1 LAGILLH
8 LLRKH
13 KNLKFWAEFSDN
25 YINSELFAAL
35 FKLTEVVGGNHM
47 ALSTNLISG
56 LSSGFDWRSMIDQL
70 ISIDSRRVDVIADR
84 KSEYQT
90 KLNEW
95 QSVNSML
102 LALKIATGALSI
114 PNAFNVYTAST
125 TSDTSTSASD
135 RLTVSTSSSASPG
148 MYQIRV
154 DNLALSN
161 KISSNSYAATDT
173 ALSLTAGDILI
184 SGKVV
189 NITATDTL
197 ADIEDKINNVNTG
210 SSPSNVTAS
219 IVQYGTNDYRL
230 ILTSDDTGADGISIL
245 NGSANDILFELGLKD
260 TTRTAKTHIA
270 GGDKSDGFTSTDEN
284 IQALL
289 GLDAAQTSA
298 LGDIKINGTDV
309 AAIDT
314 SSDSL
319 EDIRAKFDA
328 VAGVDASIITET
340 VDGTNYYRILIEGGS
355 NTYTDKDNI
364 LETLGIITG
373 GASDVKGVIG
383 DTSNTKDGA
392 YITSSTLIQDI
403 DGYSGWA
410 ADDYIH
416 LTGTDTSSGA
426 VNDTSLTL
434 TAVVTVG
441 DLLTKIDSVFG
452 NVTSSVTADGKI
464 MVVDNTSGAVLD
476 VEIAVKD
483 NGGGADNTLNFDA
496 DDDLGVTASLRSR
509 EVVAGEDASIVVD
522 GVTVTDSS
530 NTFADVIAGVTLN
543 LVGEDG
549 VAEDTTITVKVERD
563 LGAVKSKITAM
574 KDAFNTIMDY
584 INTQFTYD
592 DENEK
597 VGGILF
603 GDGTLSSVKSELIS
617 TVTKQITGLPSG
629 YDYLSLIG
637 ITLDLTDAVEG
648 KYDNMNLVI
657 DDDKL
662 SDALETNF
670 NDVKNLFIAYGSG
683 SSPNL
688 TYISHTSDTQGGSY
702 DVDIT
707 QAATQGTTTG
717 SAAAVDLTSGE
728 TLTIEDF
735 ATGRVATVSLTS
747 GWDLDTVINAINSE
761 IAREYTEQLTGATD
775 TGKTASTL
783 FSAVTGADNGDVIT
797 FTGTRRNGLSVS
809 GSYTISDATTET
821 VGDLLEAVED
831 MFEDEVTVAI
841 SGGKIVITD
850 KQAGDSQLAF
860 NIDTQTAGITG
871 LNFGDVSTT
880 TEGRYAMTIT
890 ASKTGSDE
898 LLLTHNNYGTGQRV
912 IVTESGGTALK
923 LTSPVYVWGENVAGT
938 INGITATGSGQT
950 LKVDSDGN
958 NADGLSLS
966 YTGTTTLASATFSFT
981 LGVAALLDRRLGF
994 ITDANDGYVTYKQ
1007 TSLKNSID
1015 SFETQI
1021 DNMEAS
1027 LNRKME
1033 SMINRFVAME
1043 LALAK
1048 IQNQSQWL
1056 AAQIGASFAGWG
1068 SL

>member
-1 LAGILLH
+1 
-8 LLRKH
+8 
-13 KNLKFWAEFSDN
+13 LKYQPYFRA
-25 YINSELFAAL
+25 
-35 FKLTEVVGGNHM
+35 
-47 ALSTNLISG
+47 
-56 LSSGFDWRSMIDQL
+56 SSGFDWRSMIDQL
-70 ISIDSRRVDVIADR
+70 ISIDNQRVDIIAD
-84 KSEYQT
+84 KKTEYQT
-90 KLNEW
+90 KLDEW

-102 LALKIATGALSI
+102 LSLKTATGALSTLS
-114 PNAFNVYTAST
+114 AFNVYTAST
-125 TSDTSTSASD
+125 TSDTITSASD

-148 MYQIRV
+148 MHQIRV
-154 DNLALSN
+154 DNLAHSN

-197 ADIEDKINNVNTG
+197 ADIKDKINTANTG
-210 SSPSNVTAS
+210 SNPSNVTAS

-230 ILTSDDTGADGISIL
+230 ILTSDDTGTDGISIL
-245 NGSANDILFELGLKD
+245 NGSGNDILFELGFTD
-260 TTRTAKTHIA
+260 STRTAKTHIT

-284 IQALL
+284 IKTLL
-289 GLDAAQTSA
+289 DLSTTQTSA
-298 LGDIKINGTDV
+298 LGEIKINGTDV
-309 AAIDT
+309 AAIDLST
-314 SSDSL
+314 DTL

-355 NTYTDKDNI
+355 NTYTDKNNI
-364 LETLGIITG
+364 LETLGIIKG
-373 GASDVKGVIG
+373 GVSDVKGVIG
-383 DTSNTKDGA
+383 DISNTKDGA
-392 YITSSTLIQDI
+392 YITSSTLIKDI

-416 LTGTDTSSGA
+416 LTGKDTSDVA
-426 VNDTSLTL
+426 VNDTTLTL
-434 TAVVTVG
+434 TAIVTVG

-464 MVVDNTSGAVLD
+464 MVVDNTSGSVLD

-483 NGGGADNTLNFDA
+483 NGGADDNTLNFDA
-496 DDDLGVTASLRSR
+496 DDDLGVTGDLRSR
-509 EVVAGEDASIVVD
+509 EVVAGEDASILVD

-530 NTFADVIAGVTLN
+530 NTFTDVITGVTLN

-549 VAEDTTITVKVERD
+549 AAEDTTITVKVERD
-563 LGAVKSKITAM
+563 LGAVKSKITDM
-574 KDAFNTIMDY
+574 KDAFNTVIDY

-603 GDGTLSSVKSELIS
+603 GDGTLSSVKSELIN
-617 TVTKQITGLPSG
+617 TVTQQITGLPSG

-648 KYDNMNLVI
+648 KYDNINLAI

-662 SDALETNF
+662 TDALETNF
-670 NDVKNLFIAYGSG
+670 NDVRNLFIAYGSG

-702 DVDIT
+702 TVNIT
-707 QAATQGTTTG
+707 QEATQSTTTG
-717 SAAAVDLTSGE
+717 SAAAVDLTSDE

-747 GWDLDTVINAINSE
+747 GSDLDTVINAINSE
-761 IAREYTEQLTGATD
+761 LAREYTQKIVGEND
-775 TGKTASTL
+775 TGKTLSTL
-783 FSAVTGADNGDVIT
+783 FSSITGVDEDDVIT
-797 FTGTRRNGLSVS
+797 FTGTRGNGLNVS
-809 GSYTISDATTET
+809 GSYTVDTTKT
-821 VGDLLEAVED
+821 IGDLLNTIED
-831 MFEDEVTVAI
+831 TFEDEVTVAI

-850 KQAGDSQLAF
+850 KSAGDSQLSF
-860 NIDTQTAGITG
+860 TIDTSSIGAD
-871 LNFGDVSTT
+871 LNFGDVDVDPTGADGSQ
-880 TEGRYAMTIT
+880 EGRYAMTIT
-890 ASKTGSDE
+890 ASKTGSNE
-898 LLLTHNNYGTGQRV
+898 LLLTHNTYGTGQRA
-912 IVTESGGTALK
+912 IVTETGGAGDLK

-950 LKVDSDGN
+950 LTVDSDGN
-958 NADGLSLS
+958 NADGLSIN
-966 YTGTTTLASATFSFT
+966 YTGTTTLTSATFSFA
-981 LGVAALLDRRLGF
+981 LGVAELLDRRLGF
-994 ITDANDGYVTYKQ
+994 ITDANDGYVAYKQ

-1021 DNMEAS
+1021 ENMEAS

-1033 SMINRFVAME
+1033 MMINRFVAME

-1056 AAQIGASFAGWG
+1056 AGQVSAAWSGWV
-1068 SL
+1068 

>member
-25 YINSELFAAL
+25 YINSEFFAAL
-35 FKLTEVVGGNHM
+35 FKLNEVVGGDYM
-47 ALSTNLISG
+47 SLSTNLISG

-70 ISIDSRRVDVIADR
+70 ISIDNRRVELIEDR
-84 KSEYQT
+84 KSEYAT
-90 KLNEW
+90 KLDEW

-102 LALKIATGALSI
+102 LTLKTATGALSTQS
-114 PNAFNVYTAST
+114 AFNVYTAST

-135 RLTVSTSSSASPG
+135 RLTVSTGSSASPG
-148 MYQIRV
+148 MHQIRV
-154 DNLALSN
+154 DNLAQSN
-161 KISSNSYAATDT
+161 KLSSNSYAATDT

-197 ADIEDKINNVNTG
+197 ADIEDKINTANTG

-230 ILTSDDTGADGISIL
+230 ILTSDDTGVDGISIL
-245 NGSANDILFELGLKD
+245 NGSANDILFELGFKD

-284 IQALL
+284 IKDLL
-289 GLDAAQTSA
+289 SLSTTQTSA
-298 LGDIKINGTDV
+298 AGDIKINGSNVD
-309 AAIDT
+309 AIDL
-314 SSDSL
+314 SSNSL

-355 NTYTDKDNI
+355 NTYTDKNNI
-364 LETLGIITG
+364 LETLGIIKG
-373 GASDVKGVIG
+373 GTAVVKGVIG

-392 YITSSTLIQDI
+392 YITSSTLIKEI

-410 ADDYIH
+410 ANDYIH
-416 LTGTDTSSGA
+416 LTGKDTSDVA
-426 VNDTSLTL
+426 VDDSSLIL

-452 NVTSSVTADGKI
+452 DVTSSVTADGKI
-464 MVVDNTSGAVLD
+464 MVVDNTNGTVLD

-483 NGGGADNTLNFDA
+483 NGGAADNTLNFDA
-496 DDDLGVTASLRSR
+496 DDDLGVTGTLRSR
-509 EVVAGEDASIVVD
+509 QVVAGLDASIVVD

-530 NTFADVIAGVTLN
+530 NTITDVIAGVTLN

-549 VAEDTTITVKVERD
+549 AAEDTTITVKVERD
-563 LGAVKSKITAM
+563 LGAVKSKITDM

-592 DENEK
+592 DENEE

-637 ITLDLTDAVEG
+637 ITLDLTDTVEG
-648 KYDNMNLVI
+648 KYDNMNLAI

-662 SDALETNF
+662 TDALETNF
-670 NDVKNLFIAYGSG
+670 NDVRNLFIAYGSG

-688 TYISHTSDTQGGSY
+688 TYVTHTSDTQGGSY
-702 DVDIT
+702 TVDIT
-707 QAATQGTTTG
+707 TAATQGTTTG
-717 SAAAVDLTSGE
+717 SAPADTLSSAE

-735 ATGRVATVSLTS
+735 ATGRVATVSLANGS
-747 GWDLDTVINAINSE
+747 DLDTAINAINSE
-761 IAREYTEQLTGATD
+761 LAKEKTQQLTGAND
-775 TGKTASTL
+775 TGQTSSTL

-797 FTGTRRNGLSVS
+797 FSGTRRNGLSVS
-809 GSYTISDATTET
+809 GSYTVATTDT

-841 SGGKIVITD
+841 SGGQIVITD
-850 KQAGDSQLAF
+850 MQAGDSQLVF

-871 LNFGDVSTT
+871 LDFGDVSTT
-880 TEGRYAMTIT
+880 TTGRYAMTIT
-890 ASKTGSDE
+890 ASKTGSNE
-898 LLLTHNNYGTGQRV
+898 LLLTHNIYGTGQRA
-912 IVTESGGTALK
+912 IVTETGGDGDLK
-923 LTSPVYVWGENVAGT
+923 LTSPVYAWGENVAGT
-938 INGITATGSGQT
+938 INSITATGSGQT
-950 LKVDSDGN
+950 LTVDSDGN

-966 YTGTTTLASATFSFT
+966 YTGTTTLSSATFSFA
-981 LGVAALLDRRLGF
+981 LGVAELLDRQLGF

-1021 DNMEAS
+1021 EDMEAS

-1033 SMINRFVAME
+1033 TMINRFVAME
-1043 LALAK
+1043 VALSK

-1056 AAQIGASFAGWG
+1056 AGQISASLSGWAG
-1068 SL
+1068 L